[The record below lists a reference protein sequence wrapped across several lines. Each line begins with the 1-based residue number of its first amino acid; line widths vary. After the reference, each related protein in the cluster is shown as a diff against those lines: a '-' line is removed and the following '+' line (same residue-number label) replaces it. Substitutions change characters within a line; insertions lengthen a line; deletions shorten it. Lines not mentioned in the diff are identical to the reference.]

1 MMPSNVYT
9 DRRARL
15 RAATCVTA
23 LALGTV
29 VLGAC
34 APTETV
40 PAPTEQPGEAT
51 EAAQAAQAEQ
61 AEPPVEPP
69 PAPPTSQPATGDH
82 AGHDH
87 AGHDHAAEAPVE
99 HNHEEMENV
108 LAEGEYDPADVVAQP
123 GAEVGDITRCPVSG
137 EVFVVTADSTFLDHE
152 GQDVYFC
159 CSSCIRRFQRD
170 PARYLE
176 GGTAD
181 DGADGPMVEV
191 SAEGSRYEPPV
202 AKSRIPDG
210 AWICDMGTVHYASLS
225 EGTCPICNMRLTQP

>member
-40 PAPTEQPGEAT
+40 PAPTE
-51 EAAQAAQAEQ
+51 AAQAAQTEQ

-137 EVFVVTADSTFLDHE
+137 EVFVVTADSTYLDHE

-181 DGADGPMVEV
+181 DGAEGPMVEV
-191 SAEGSRYEPPV
+191 SADGSRYEPPV